1 LTEPTCLFCRIARG
15 EIPADRVLDTDDL
28 VAFRDLEPR
37 APVHI
42 LIVPRA
48 HIASLNEI
56 EERDAEL
63 MGRLHVAARLI
74 AEREGLA
81 QTGWRI
87 VINVGEDA
95 GQSVGH
101 LHLHLLGGR
110 SLSWP
115 PG

>member
-1 LTEPTCLFCRIARG
+1 LFCRIVRG
-15 EIPADRVLDTDDL
+15 EIPADRVLETDAL
-28 VAFRDLEPR
+28 LAFRDIDPR

-63 MGRLHVAARLI
+63 VGRLNLAARHI
-74 AEREGLA
+74 AQREGLA
-81 QTGWRI
+81 EKGWRV